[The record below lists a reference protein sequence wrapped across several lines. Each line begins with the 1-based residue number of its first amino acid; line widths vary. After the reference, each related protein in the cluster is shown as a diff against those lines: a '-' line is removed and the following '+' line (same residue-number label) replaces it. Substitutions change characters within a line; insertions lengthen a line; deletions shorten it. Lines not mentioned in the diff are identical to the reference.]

1 MSLNYNSDKLMSST
15 EINTI
20 LEYFKETPTGAP
32 NAVFSL
38 LNVTNQNINDAKD
51 MISAAYGLNSVKDL
65 L

>member
-1 MSLNYNSDKLMSST
+1 MSST